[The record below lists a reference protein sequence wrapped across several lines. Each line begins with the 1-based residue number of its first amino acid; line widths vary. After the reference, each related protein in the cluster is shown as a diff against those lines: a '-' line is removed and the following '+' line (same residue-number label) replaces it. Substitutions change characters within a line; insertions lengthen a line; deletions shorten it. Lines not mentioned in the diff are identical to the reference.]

1 MILPDEIIVVGDDLE
16 AEVLRQV
23 LRFCVR
29 ECHRHPYSAI
39 WEVSAAG
46 GRLRRDLDNSPLI
59 IALSVGINPIAQII
73 PLIYKLR
80 THLGWIGAFIAVVQS
95 ADEVEQLNVASLSGA
110 RIGRHQFGLVDGHVA
125 LSRPLLLSELFSTIK
140 SVGEM
145 HRHRWDGLLRQ
156 SSTPLLLEAM
166 KRAKGLVWGKDR
178 IALVAA
184 VEEALDFV
192 LDLDWLTLLNEDY
205 VHEGIHLLNDLQGL
219 RSQNKPLRT
228 DDYESIIKKIDH
240 IVSKSCIGDNA

>member
-16 AEVLRQV
+16 AETLRQV

-29 ECHRHPYSAI
+29 ECHRHTYSAI
-39 WEVSAAG
+39 WGVQAG
-46 GRLRRDLDNSPLI
+46 SSRLRRDLDNSPLI
-59 IALSVGINPIAQII
+59 VALSVGGNPTAQIL

-95 ADEVEQLNVASLSGA
+95 ADEVKQLNVASISGA
-110 RIGRHQFGLVDGHVA
+110 RNGGHQFGLVDGHAA

-145 HRHRWDGLLRQ
+145 HRHRWDGLVRQ
-156 SSTPLLLEAM
+156 SSTPLLLEAV
-166 KRAKGLVWGKDR
+166 KRANELVGGGDDV
-178 IALVAA
+178 ALVAA
-184 VEEALDFV
+184 VEEALDFA

-205 VHEGIHLLNDLQGL
+205 VHQGIHLLNDLQGVHA
-219 RSQNKPLRT
+219 QNKLLRA
-228 DDYESIIKKIDH
+228 DDCESIIKKIDH
-240 IVSKSCIGDNA
+240 IISKSCIGDDA